1 MSNSLQRLADPQ
13 PPIDAETSC
22 AEVYQAF
29 HEDHDRLTIAVVDGD
44 RPTGLINRHD
54 FILAMAHQYGR
65 ALYDKQP
72 IATMMDTNALI
83 VDERTPLETLNRL
96 IVDEKPGA
104 LLKGF
109 IVTRDGEYL
118 GIGTALSLLQLT
130 NIHMQARARE
140 LSDAWRAAEQASDAK
155 SRFLATMSH
164 ELRTPLNAVM
174 GFSELIEQ
182 ESYGPVGDPQYVEY
196 AGLIRS
202 SGEHLL
208 TIIEDVLDMSRIE
221 AGKLEIYEEEFVP
234 HDLADR
240 CIALINPIAADKGV
254 SVGCEYPDDLPNLTG
269 DRNKLQQVV
278 FNLLTNAV
286 KFTPT
291 GGTVRLRLNAG
302 ESGFVFAVVD
312 TGIGIDAEDIPRVL
326 QPFVQADTGHHRKQ
340 GGTGLGLPLS
350 KSLVELH
357 DGELAI
363 TSVKD
368 VGTTVTVRLP
378 HERIVTESLPMRA
391 AG

>member
-1 MSNSLQRLADPQ
+1 MVSSLQSLADPQ
-13 PPIDAETSC
+13 PPVDAATAC
-22 AEVYQAF
+22 ADIYKTF
-29 HEDHDRLTIAVVDGD
+29 NDDHDLLNVAIVADGM
-44 RPTGLINRHD
+44 PAGLVNRHD

-65 ALYDKQP
+65 ALYDRQP
-72 IATMMDTNALI
+72 ISTMMDTNPLI

-109 IVTRDGEYL
+109 IVTRSDSYL
-118 GIGTALSLLQLT
+118 GIGSALSLLQLT
-130 NIHMQARARE
+130 NSHMQARARE
-140 LSDAWRAAEQASDAK
+140 INEAWRAAEQASDAK

-196 AGLIRS
+196 AGLIRA

-208 TIIEDVLDMSRIE
+208 TIINDVLDMSRVE
-221 AGKLEIYEEEFVP
+221 AGKLELYEEEFVP
-234 HDLADR
+234 QDLAER
-240 CIALINPIAADKGV
+240 CIALIRPLASDQGV
-254 SVGCEYPDDLPNLTG
+254 SVGFECPNGLPKLRG
-269 DRNKLQQVV
+269 DRNKLQQVA

-286 KFTPT
+286 KFTPA
-291 GGTVRLRLNAG
+291 GGTVRLRMNAG
-302 ESGFVFAVVD
+302 QDGFVLAVVD
-312 TGIGIDAEDIPRVL
+312 TGIGMKADDIPRVL
-326 QPFVQADTGHHRKQ
+326 QPFVQADTGNQRRQ

-357 DGELAI
+357 GGTLEI

-378 HERIVTESLPMRA
+378 KERVSEPATELRA
-391 AG
+391 VG